1 MLNIRMESDGEEQD
15 TSRVAPGRTLAAN
28 EGAASFGVPVGGSLG
43 SEKQQD
49 ETLLAKWA
57 HKERT
62 QNGTVSFK
70 AHLEDEPNVFSSRAN
85 LDDIGIQ
92 INDGKGRASHAMP
105 QGIQQEKSAT
115 AISGRSGLTDIAPK
129 MNINIEL
136 GDQQIA
142 VTQG

>member
-1 MLNIRMESDGEEQD
+1 MAHEVNLDSDNNEQDTYRDSARLIPNASVDDSMDVGIMNSKRKTEMLNIRMESDGGEQD

-62 QNGTVSFK
+62 
-70 AHLEDEPNVFSSRAN
+70 
-85 LDDIGIQ
+85 
-92 INDGKGRASHAMP
+92 
-105 QGIQQEKSAT
+105 
-115 AISGRSGLTDIAPK
+115 
-129 MNINIEL
+129 
-136 GDQQIA
+136 
-142 VTQG
+142 